1 MGWVVRMNDFGVPDV
16 AIGGLALAGAV
27 LYAAWREYIEK
38 NPRDASLLAAVG
50 ALSLMGGAAA
60 AWLQ

>member
-1 MGWVVRMNDFGVPDV
+1 MIDLAVPDV

-27 LYAAWREYIEK
+27 LYAAWHEYTQK
-38 NPRDASLLAAVG
+38 NPRDDSLLATVG
-50 ALSLMGGAAA
+50 AISLMGSAA

>member
-1 MGWVVRMNDFGVPDV
+1 MNDFGAPDV
-16 AIGGLALAGAV
+16 AIGGVALAGAI
-27 LYAAWREYIEK
+27 LYAAWHEYIEK

-50 ALSLMGGAAA
+50 ALSLMGSAA